1 MNMIYKPG
9 LLFKNPHINT
19 IYASRF
25 RKVDDVYTSK
35 FLLELAD
42 GDFLNIDTR
51 IAGSRRAIVIV
62 HGLGGHSKRTYVMG
76 LAKTFINLGYDIFG
90 VNLRGC
96 GGETNRLIKTY
107 HAGKYDDVD
116 EIVKHISAK
125 YKYQD
130 IGIAG
135 FSLGGVITSR
145 YFIESGSSSL
155 ASFGIAISAPF
166 DLATTSELLSNSRFY
181 MSYFLKK
188 LKREMQKKADIF
200 DEISMEDYDSIK
212 TFAQYDD
219 RYTAPLNGFQSA
231 VDYWK
236 KSSTA
241 SRLETIKKPF
251 LIISSEDDPV
261 LSRESLPYGI
271 DKKNSYIN
279 VQITKYGG
287 HTGFLDRTGV
297 PCWHEKCSALFTKK
311 IGLTTNN

>member
-1 MNMIYKPG
+1 MNMIYRPG

-25 RKVDDVYTSK
+25 RKVDDIYTSR
-35 FLLELAD
+35 FSLDLSD

-51 IAGSRRAIVIV
+51 ISGSSRAIVII

-76 LAKTFINLGYDIFG
+76 LAETFIDLGYDIFG

-96 GGETNRLIKTY
+96 GGETNRLMKTY
-107 HAGKYDDVD
+107 HAGKYVDID
-116 EIVKHISAK
+116 EIVKYINTK
-125 YKYQD
+125 YRYQD

-166 DLATTSELLSNSRFY
+166 DLATTSQLLSNSRFY

-219 RYTAPLNGFQSA
+219 RYTAPLNGFKSA
-231 VDYWK
+231 ADYWK

-241 SRLETIKKPF
+241 PRLEAIKKPF

-261 LSRESLPYGI
+261 LSRESLPYNI

-287 HTGFLDRTGV
+287 HTGFLEKSGTT
-297 PCWHEKCSALFTKK
+297 CWHEKCSALFIKNL
-311 IGLTTNN
+311 G